1 MLYYISLILILGL
14 VQDVECLE
22 GIYVNNNC
30 DYIVFT
36 M

>member
-1 MLYYISLILILGL
+1 MLSLILGL
-14 VQDVECLE
+14 VQDVGSLE
-22 GIYVNNNC
+22 GIYVNINC